1 MRHVLRALSGK
12 NPGAAYLIRERTTLG
27 RAALADIQL
36 VDESVSR
43 FHALIERQV
52 DGRHAIMDL
61 DSKAGI
67 IVDGNPV
74 RRAALE
80 AGTVVEICGFT
91 LRYETIEDD
100 APLALVPKVNGFV
113 AVRQTNRVVKAN
125 DDATAAAPAAAQSAA
140 SDTEVVDEARSTGA
154 YGTVPAA
161 PPTWLALLREVVEAR
176 DLRDRGDV
184 DSPRA
189 RALADRFTEPQ
200 MFLGRRRSRRATRR
214 HACRTPVL
222 IGVRRGPDVVTL
234 VGFLIDVAV
243 DGGRVCTEEA
253 LPIGTQCWLLVATGD
268 SERGGIAFSTQV
280 IWSDPAS
287 GHAGLGFIGR
297 PVSGDVLPALHTR

>member
-12 NPGAAYLIRERTTLG
+12 HPGAAYLIRERTTLG

-52 DGRHAIMDL
+52 DGRHAIADL

-74 RRAALE
+74 RRAVLDTGA
-80 AGTVVEICGFT
+80 VVEICGFT
-91 LRYETIEDD
+91 LRYETIDDD

-113 AVRQTNRVVKAN
+113 AVRQTNRVVQAN
-125 DDATAAAPAAAQSAA
+125 AAAPPASAQCAA
-140 SDTEVVDEARSTGA
+140 SDTEVVGVGEARTSGA
-154 YGTVPAA
+154 YGRVPAE
-161 PPTWLALLREVVEAR
+161 PPPWLALLREVVEAR

-189 RALADRFTEPQ
+189 RALADRFAEPQ
-200 MFLGRRRSRRATRR
+200 MFLGRRRSHRASRR

-222 IGVRRGPDVVTL
+222 IGVRRGSDVVTL
-234 VGFLIDVAV
+234 VGFLIDVAI
-243 DGGRVCTEEA
+243 DGGRVCTEEV
-253 LPIGTQCWLLVATGD
+253 LPIGTQCWMLVATGD
-268 SERGGIAFSTQV
+268 SERSGIAFSTQV

-297 PVSGDVLPALHTR
+297 PVSGDVLPALRTR

>member
-1 MRHVLRALSGK
+1 MRPVLRALSGK
-12 NPGAAYLIRERTTLG
+12 QPGATYLIRERMTLG

-52 DGRHAIMDL
+52 DGRHAIADL

-74 RRAALE
+74 RRAMLD

-91 LRYETIEDD
+91 LRYELIEDD
-100 APLALVPKVNGFV
+100 VALALVPKVNGFV
-113 AVRQTNRVVKAN
+113 AVRQTNRVMRAV
-125 DDATAAAPAAAQSAA
+125 DVPEAAANAGAAAAETQ
-140 SDTEVVDEARSTGA
+140 VVGEARPTGA
-154 YGTVPAA
+154 YGTVPVDAA
-161 PPTWLALLREVVEAR
+161 WLTLLREVVEAR

-184 DSPRA
+184 ESPRA
-189 RALADRFTEPQ
+189 RALADRFAEPQ
-200 MFLGRRRSRRATRR
+200 MFLGRRRSRRGSRR

-222 IGVRRGPDVVTL
+222 VGLRRGADVVTL
-234 VGFLIDVAV
+234 VGFMIDVGI
-243 DGGRVCTEEA
+243 DGARVCTDEA
-253 LPIGTQCWLLVATGD
+253 LPNGTQCWLLVATGE
-268 SERGGIAFSTQV
+268 SERGGIAFSTSV
-280 IWSDPAS
+280 RWSDAAS

-297 PVSGDVLPALHTR
+297 PVSGDVLPSLHTR